1 MFKDGP
7 YRPSNAYFMKN
18 IHAKASETHG
28 VGVFSEKP
36 IKAKEIFEVA
46 PVLIFTPYVFNLFQ
60 QETEARHVH
69 ENYVFWWG
77 PGEIATAWGYVSLYN
92 HANGDGANAKYRLR
106 KTDFPAIEIYA
117 SRDIE
122 PGEEIFL
129 HYMHG
134 RFDLEFDKSGDWWN
148 AAESDMTLSSSGF
161 ANSAAALMS
170 DAKKHYR

>member
-18 IHAKASETHG
+18 IQAKASKTHG
-28 VGVFSEKP
+28 VGVFSEKL
-36 IKAKEIFEVA
+36 IKEKEIFEVA
-46 PVLIFTPYVFNLFQ
+46 PVLICTPYVYNLFQ
-60 QETEARHVH
+60 EETETRHVH
-69 ENYVFWWG
+69 ENYVFYWG

-106 KTDFPAIEIYA
+106 KTDFPAIEVYA
-117 SRDIE
+117 ARDIE

-134 RFDLEFDKSGDWWN
+134 RFDLEFSESGEWWN
-148 AAESDMTLSSSGF
+148 AAESDMTLSTSGF
-161 ANSAAALMS
+161 DTSVSALMS